1 MQNFS
6 GCKVFKMLLIEL
18 CVPGSQQC
26 RYVTHTNA
34 LTIFPG
40 SLSQAYFFSQQLSV
54 HFVSFCFAA
63 SSPCAEEHAYVSIQK
78 AVSISVRANTVPCKS
93 SSFDTAEV
101 LSSAWECC
109 EDSVFSYARL
119 SP

>member
-26 RYVTHTNA
+26 RYITHTNA

-40 SLSQAYFFSQQLSV
+40 SLSQAHFFSQQLSV

-78 AVSISVRANTVPCKS
+78 AISISVRANTVPCK
-93 SSFDTAEV
+93 FK
-101 LSSAWECC
+101 
-109 EDSVFSYARL
+109 F
-119 SP
+119 